1 MKAILI
7 ILISLTIGVQAQ
19 MTETE
24 YREIFTAIAKVE
36 SSLNPKA
43 LNKKEDARGIVQIRK
58 LYLADANAYLKQK
71 IKHESCYNVT
81 ISYIV
86 FKAYMK
92 KYKAKTFEEC
102 ARLHNAGPNW
112 RKKIKATNGYWK
124 KVKKNFK

>member
-1 MKAILI
+1 MKAI
-7 ILISLTIGVQAQ
+7 ILILIAFTVGVQAQ
-19 MTETE
+19 LKESE
-24 YREIFTAIAKVE
+24 YRKIFTAIAKVE

-43 LNKKEDARGIVQIRK
+43 LNKSEDARGIVQIRK

-71 IKHESCYNVT
+71 IKHDSCYNVS

-92 KYKAKTFEEC
+92 KYKAKTFEQC
-102 ARLHNAGPNW
+102 ARLHNAGPAW

-124 KVKKNFK
+124 KVKSNL